1 MDCGGGRNLSSL
13 VKGSQVIYGWVEKG
27 SRKGHQLVTKSSDVE
42 DVDIQFLENHSLPAS
57 LDNTTFKECRRF
69 FNLPD
74 GKFAFNYIKNIGK
87 DTYGREGALLS
98 HFIIIDFQNLKNLGK
113 NFDLVDEQHLK
124 GINSVNDLLKLKVGN
139 DFLTLPEIT
148 IDVEN
153 DGKKQFPEGTTKEM
167 IFPLLL
173 SMYSGKKKLVLKKG
187 KTDDLYSVIIN
198 LENLFP
204 GAISF
209 TYSTFIYDFIA
220 DEFVDIGGTGL
231 NARIP
236 PDTYIINMESSKN
249 VLMISRGG
257 YWENLEVV
265 RNDNSILWQ
274 FSILLE
280 KYGKEILESMYS
292 RINEINQ
299 YNTMETMFEEYLKML
314 AETYFDFLISG
325 EMDLDSGIAAM
336 YNAMENRM
344 ILPREKY
351 MERVMEIMK
360 EHHDKIP
367 DLIDLY
373 FDSFKNSKET
383 SDMATKLREIVS
395 VVFRYAQ
402 NPSEV
407 EKFLS
412 SYLNEPKMY
421 KSDIMNGII
430 TNEASKPGN
439 KLSNVSYV
447 FSQIPETFEEWYRIK
462 MKEKLSPEQ
471 LDQALNLMENV
482 KNSSKQMFSLYMRV
496 IEDTLKR
503 SPSTL
508 GNFIEIIEK
517 YQGKM
522 RPEDVN
528 SLCKTL
534 ISDLSKSSIEE
545 SDEFIQRLEIV
556 SGSSQ
561 EAKGNEIGDERKQR
575 RGFFGRKKE

>member
-1 MDCGGGRNLSSL
+1 MSSL
-13 VKGSQVIYGWVEKG
+13 VKGSQAIYGWVEKG
-27 SRKGHQLVTKSSDVE
+27 SKKGHQLVTKSAY
-42 DVDIQFLENHSLPAS
+42 VDDIDLQFLENHSLPAS

-98 HFIIIDFQNLKNLGK
+98 HFIIMDFENLKNLGK

-187 KTDDLYSVIIN
+187 KTDDLFSVIIN

-236 PDTYIINMESSKN
+236 PETYVINMDNSKN
-249 VLMISRGG
+249 ILMISRGG

-274 FSILLE
+274 FAILLE
-280 KYGKEILESMYS
+280 RYGKEILESMYS
-292 RINEINQ
+292 RIDAINQ

-325 EMDLDSGIAAM
+325 EMDLDSGITAIF
-336 YNAMENRM
+336 NAMENRM
-344 ILPREKY
+344 ILPRDKY
-351 MERVMEIMK
+351 LERIMELMK
-360 EHHDKIP
+360 EHPDKIP
-367 DLIDLY
+367 NLMELY

-383 SDMATKLREIVS
+383 SDMAMKLREIVS
-395 VVFRYAQ
+395 IVLRYAP
-402 NPSEV
+402 NPADV
-407 EKFLS
+407 EKFVSL
-412 SYLNEPKMY
+412 YLKEPGMY
-421 KSDIMNGII
+421 KSDIMNGTI
-430 TNEASKPGN
+430 TNEASKPEN
-439 KLSNVSYV
+439 KLTNVSYV
-447 FSQIPETFEEWYRIK
+447 FSLIPETFEEWYRIR
-462 MKEKLSPEQ
+462 MKERLTLEE
-471 LDQALNLMENV
+471 LDQALNLMASV
-482 KNSSKQMFSLYMRV
+482 KNSSKQMFSLYMKV
-496 IEDTLKR
+496 IEETLKR
-503 SPSTL
+503 NPSTL
-508 GNFIEIIEK
+508 EKFIEILEK
-517 YQGKM
+517 YHTNM
-522 RPEDVN
+522 RSEDVS

-534 ISDLSKSSIEE
+534 ISDLSKSSIKEA
-545 SDEFIQRLEIV
+545 DQYIQRLEMI
-556 SGSSQ
+556 SGSNRNS
-561 EAKGNEIGDERKQR
+561 KNNDMDEEKKQR